1 MNREQIA
8 KEWANGYPK
17 TPDGT
22 YTNSDA
28 TAISENSFLAGWDA
42 CEAHIM
48 ERATALYQEGKID
61 SYALGLLFKEEQHPV
76 DAGRAKAKEK
86 H

>member
-1 MNREQIA
+1 MTKVEYLTRECHKTCGEGICDVNCPNLRDM
-8 KEWANGYPK
+8 AN
-17 TPDGT
+17 
-22 YTNSDA
+22 A
-28 TAISENSFLAGWDA
+28 WDA
-42 CEAHIM
+42 CEQSLK
-48 ERATALYQEGKID
+48 ERATALYKEGKID